1 MALSAEHYAR
11 QLAALLPPGIA
22 FESEPGSD
30 MAELL
35 QRVGGYL
42 AAADSRA
49 NQLRD
54 EANPY
59 RTLALLPE
67 WEASL
72 GLPDSCSVGAPTLA
86 ERRAAIIARLT
97 DAGGARIP
105 RFVQIAKAMGY
116 PDATTRRFAAHT
128 CELSC
133 EAPIYSEDWRFAWQL
148 AVPQQVRVIDSTCES
163 GVEDPL
169 RVWGSTELEC
179 IITRECPQPSTVLI
193 SYGAS

>member
-30 MAELL
+30 MDELL
-35 QRVGGYL
+35 QRAGRYL
-42 AAADSRA
+42 AAADDRA

-72 GLPDSCSVGAPTLA
+72 GLPDSCSVGTPTLA
-86 ERRAAIIARLT
+86 ARRAAIVARLT
-97 DAGGARIP
+97 DAGGARSP
-105 RFVQIAKAMGY
+105 RFVQLATALGY
-116 PDATTRRFAAHT
+116 TGATTQRFRVHT
-128 CELSC
+128 CEHSC
-133 EAPIYSEDWRFAWQL
+133 EEPILGEDWRFAFRL
-148 AVPQQVRVIDSTCES
+148 NVPATVVVSEATCES
-163 GVEDPL
+163 AVDEPL
-169 RVWGSTELEC
+169 RVWGDTQLEC
-179 IITRECPQPSTVLI
+179 VLARECPQPATVLI
-193 SYGAS
+193 SYGA

>member
-35 QRVGGYL
+35 HRVGSYL

-116 PDATTRRFAAHT
+116 DGVSTSRFKPHT
-128 CELSC
+128 CEMSC
-133 EAPIYSEDWRFAWQL
+133 ESPIYSDDWRFAWQL
-148 AVPQQVRVIDSTCES
+148 NVPQQTVAIESTCES

-179 IITRECPQPSTVLI
+179 VISRECPQPSIVLI